1 MTDAAPDTAPKR
13 IAILGFN
20 LETNRFAPVCG
31 EREFRDRG
39 LFRGEEIT
47 ADARRPAPVI
57 NSGICGFFKAMDAR
71 GNWEPAPIVFAAAHP
86 NGPAEETFF
95 NGLLESIRAGLEE
108 AGALDGVYICEHG
121 AGLAEGNDDPDGE
134 IFALVRGVVGPEV
147 PVIATLDLHANVSER
162 MVSEPDMLISYIT
175 NPHVDAFERG
185 EEAARC
191 MIEMFGGVKP
201 KMASIRIPLVAPS
214 VTLLTA
220 EGHPYGDLI
229 RMGQSRLGPD
239 IMNVSITAGFAFSD
253 TDRNGMTVTVTA
265 REDRAKADALA
276 RELAITGWADRERYR
291 TRMTGLEECAR
302 MALEAGRDASAPNL
316 LFCDPADNPGGG
328 GRGNTTYILKA
339 FHEAGVENCLFGVFS
354 DAALAEAAAAAG
366 EGATFAAKFNSAETN
381 AFSLPFEAE
390 VTVEKLTD
398 GEFEGKHGMAKGRT
412 VQLGR
417 SCLLSLGGIRIA
429 VISIRQQCLS
439 NDYFRH
445 FGVDAAEARSTVVKS
460 RGHFRAGFQHLF
472 PPERIIEADVPG
484 LTSPNLSN
492 FPWKHMPRPV
502 YPMDPET
509 AWDPPAG

>member
-1 MTDAAPDTAPKR
+1 MTDSAPKR
-13 IAILGFN
+13 IAILGFS
-20 LETNRFAPVCG
+20 LETNRFAPVCD
-31 EREFRDRG
+31 EKEFRDRG
-39 LFRGEEIT
+39 LFYGEEIT

-57 NSGICGFFKAMDAR
+57 NGGICGFFKVMDAH
-71 GNWEPAPIVFAAAHP
+71 GAWEPVPIVFAAAHP
-86 NGPAEETFF
+86 NGPAEKTFF
-95 NGLLESIRAGLEE
+95 DGLLKTMRDGLEK

-134 IFALVRGVVGPEV
+134 IFALVRGIVGPDV

-162 MVSEPDMLISYIT
+162 MVSEPDVLISYIT

-201 KMASIRIPLVAPS
+201 KMASIRIPLVGPS

-229 RMGQSRLGPD
+229 RMGQGRLGPD

-265 REDRAKADALA
+265 RADQAKADALA
-276 RELAITGWADRERYR
+276 RELAIAGWADRERYQ
-291 TRMTGLEECAR
+291 TRMTSLEECTR
-302 MALEAGRDASAPNL
+302 MALDVGRDANAPNL

-328 GRGNTTYILKA
+328 GRGNTTYLLKA

-354 DAALAEAAAAAG
+354 DAALVEAAAAAG
-366 EGATFAAKFNSAETN
+366 EGATFTAKFNSAETN
-381 AFSLPFEAE
+381 EFSLPFEAE
-390 VTVEKLTD
+390 ATVEKLTD
-398 GEFEGKHGMAKGRT
+398 GEFEGTHGMPKGRT

-417 SCLLSLGGIRIA
+417 SCLLSLGGIKIA

-439 NDYFRH
+439 NDYFQH

-472 PPERIIEADVPG
+472 PPERIVEADVPG
-484 LTSPNLSN
+484 LTSPNLAN
-492 FPWKHMPRPV
+492 FPWKHLPRPV

-509 AWDPPAG
+509 TWDPPAA